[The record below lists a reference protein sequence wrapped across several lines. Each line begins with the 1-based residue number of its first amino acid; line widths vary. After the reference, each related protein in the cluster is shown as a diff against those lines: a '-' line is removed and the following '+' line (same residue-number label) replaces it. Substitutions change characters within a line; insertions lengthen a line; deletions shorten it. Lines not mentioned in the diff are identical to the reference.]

1 MHKRD
6 RPPMAVFGFL
16 LPNFLGF
23 VAFTLFPVLLSLW
36 MAFTNWTLKP
46 AVAFEVLG
54 LRNFTDLLGVRAL
67 ADPRPGL
74 VWGYAGSV
82 AAFCAGLVGV
92 LWANVAGWRGVKPG
106 GLVLGLLGLVVVAEG
121 LAHGGGQGIVIAG
134 LLALV
139 CGAAVAWREEGEWRP
154 GPGTVPALVLA
165 AGALGLWLL
174 NDALWRAYEPRDA
187 RFWQYFYNTV
197 YLMLG

>member
-46 AVAFEVLG
+46 AVAFEFLG
-54 LRNFTDLLGVRAL
+54 LRNFSDLLGLRAL
-67 ADPRPGL
+67 SDPHPGL
-74 VWGYAGSV
+74 VGGYV
-82 AAFCAGLVGV
+82 ASALAMCAGLVGA
-92 LWANVAGWRGVKPG
+92 LWANVAAWRGVKAG
-106 GLVLGLLGLVVVAEG
+106 GILLTLLGLVALGEGVAR
-121 LAHGGGQGIVIAG
+121 GGGQGIVVAG
-134 LLALV
+134 IVALV
-139 CGAAVAWREEGEWRP
+139 CGMAVACREEGNWRL
-154 GPGTVPALVLA
+154 GPGTIPALLLC

-174 NDALWRAYEPRDA
+174 NGALWRAYEPRDL
-187 RFWQYFYNTV
+187 RFWQYFYN
-197 YLMLG
+197 